1 MKVKETLDTV
11 VREFKL
17 TTIALKNKNTVFL
30 LTLALGAFGL
40 FSYINLPKELNPD
53 IVMPTIL
60 VQTVYPGN
68 PPVDIENLITRPLEK
83 EIESIKGIKQL
94 NSTSAMDVSLIIVEF
109 NTNVEISE
117 ALQEVKD
124 AVDKAKQELPNDLID
139 FGDPVVT
146 DIEFSE
152 FPVLNINLSGDYS
165 LVELKEYAE
174 YLEDEIESVYEIS
187 RVEIK
192 GINDREIKINVDMHK
207 LASYGLN
214 FDKIETAIVSENV
227 SISSGEIKL
236 GGTRRSVRTIG
247 EFTSME
253 QIENIIIKN
262 EKQKVVYLKDIAE
275 VIDGYAE
282 PNSFARLNRNP
293 VVSLQ
298 VIKKSGENILATID
312 KVYVI
317 LDEAKEKQILP
328 QNLNISVTND
338 ASDMIRKQLTN
349 LENSII
355 LGMLFVII
363 VLFFFLGT
371 RNALFVGLAI
381 PMSMMIS
388 FVIISMIGLKINMVV
403 LFALILALGMLV
415 DNAIVVVENMVRFRA
430 KGFSLFESARR
441 GVGEIAMPII
451 TSTLTTLAA
460 FFPLLFWDSMI
471 GEFMKYMPMTLI
483 IVLSSSL
490 FVALIIIPVFASTF
504 DPVQE
509 TKPSNK
515 KRILIISAILWVVA
529 ALLYIGG
536 SNTLANLIV
545 IGTLITLFNVYYF
558 KSKGQWFQDVAL
570 PKMENFYLRVLQFA
584 LRKRNP
590 TFFLIGTFFLLIFT
604 LIFLGIRQPKVEF
617 FPSSDPQYINVLAEL
632 PIGTDITATD
642 EFMTQLE
649 NKVYETLI
657 PYNSIVESV
666 LTNVGSGSNS
676 ESDMFAAGETPNKG
690 RMTITFVDFE
700 ERGDISTSDVMKE
713 IGDAV
718 IGKYPEAQISVEKS
732 AQGPPTGKAINIEI
746 SGHDFEKILSLT
758 EEIKNHIGE
767 AGIEGIEGF
776 KIDLDV
782 GKPEMIVHINR
793 DKARRFEL
801 STAQIASTLRTALFG
816 KEISDYKEG
825 EDEFPIQLRMMDK
838 YRYSIPALLNQKM
851 TFSNQNGKWVQIPIS
866 AVVDIEYSSTFG
878 AVKRKDMNRVVTL
891 YSNVIEGFNANE
903 INIAIQEKMQS
914 FQMPEG
920 YEYTFT
926 GEQEDQAES
935 MAFLTTALLIAVC
948 LITIILVTQFNSVVK
963 PLLIVASILFSTI
976 GVFGGLALF
985 NMDIVIIM
993 TGIGIVS
1000 LAGVVVNNAIVLIDY
1015 IDLLKDRKRN
1025 ELGMEEKA
1033 LLNPQQSLECIVE
1046 GGKTRLRPVLL
1057 TAITT
1062 ILGLIPMAVGL
1073 NVNFATLLSD
1083 FDPQF
1088 SIGGDMVA
1096 FWGPLSWTVI
1106 FGLSFATFLTL
1117 IIVPAM
1123 YQIAYKIKFKL
1134 YTVRQK

>member
-1 MKVKETLDTV
+1 MKVKETIDIV

-165 LVELKEYAE
+165 LIELKEYAE
-174 YLEDEIESVYEIS
+174 YLEDEIESIYEIS

-207 LASYGLN
+207 LASYRLN
-214 FDKIETAIVSENV
+214 FDKIEAAIASENV

-262 EKQKVVYLKDIAE
+262 EKQKVVYLRDVAE

-282 PNSFARLNRNP
+282 PNSFARLDRNP

-298 VIKKSGENILATID
+298 VIKKSGENILVTID
-312 KVYVI
+312 KVYDI

-328 QNLNISVTND
+328 KNLNISVTND

-363 VLFFFLGT
+363 ILFFFLGT

-415 DNAIVVVENMVRFRA
+415 DNAIVVVENMVRFRT
-430 KGFSLFESARR
+430 KGYSLFESARR

-504 DPVQE
+504 DPVQK

-515 KRILIISAILWVVA
+515 KRILIITVILWAVA
-529 ALLYIGG
+529 ALFYLGG
-536 SNTLANLIV
+536 SNTIANLIV

-570 PKMENFYLRVLQFA
+570 PKMEDFYLRILQFA
-584 LRKRNP
+584 LRKWNP

-604 LIFLGIRQPKVEF
+604 LVLLGIRQPKVEF
-617 FPSSDPQYINVLAEL
+617 FPSSDPQYVNVLAEL

-649 NKVYETLI
+649 NQVYETLT

-676 ESDMFAAGETPNKG
+676 EGDMFAAGETPNKG
-690 RMTITFVDFE
+690 RMTITFVDYE

-718 IGKYPEAQISVEKS
+718 IGKYPGAQVSVEKS

-758 EEIKNHIGE
+758 DDIKNHIGE
-767 AGIEGIEGF
+767 AGIAGIEGF
-776 KIDLDV
+776 KIDLDI

-914 FQMPEG
+914 YQMPEG
-920 YEYTFT
+920 YDYTFT

-935 MAFLTTALLIAVC
+935 MAFLSTALLIAVC
-948 LITIILVTQFNSVVK
+948 LITIILVTQFNSVAK

-1015 IDLLKDRKRN
+1015 IDLLKDRKRK

-1033 LLNPQQSLECIVE
+1033 ILSPQQSLECIVE

-1106 FGLSFATFLTL
+1106 FGLTFATFLTL
-1117 IIVPAM
+1117 IILPAM
-1123 YQIAYKIKFKL
+1123 YQIAYSIKFKL
-1134 YTVRQK
+1134 YTIKQK